1 MKLCQQIGSGVL
13 EVALVNTYKLFNMV
27 WMTNY
32 ITYCTTKRKETDGE
46 RAQMK
51 KDEKDTRFPKT
62 VSLAN
67 SVIGHE
73 DGTENWIN
81 T

>member
-1 MKLCQQIGSGVL
+1 
-13 EVALVNTYKLFNMV
+13 
-27 WMTNY
+27 MTNY

-73 DGTENWIN
+73 DGTEN
-81 T
+81 